1 MLQERPDVDTN
12 YNQGVMIMENKN
24 IVAGIGACVADM
36 LYTVETF
43 PAEDS
48 KLRAVDSK
56 LAGGGPVATGLAAA
70 ARLGSRTAYLGNLST
85 DASGKFL
92 LEDFKKYGVDTRGIR
107 ILQGEYRSFSSCI
120 WLNQKNATRTCV
132 FDKGNLPAYEPD
144 ETAEEILKQAGILMV
159 DGNEMSAALKAA
171 DRIHEYGGKVLY
183 DAGGLYPDVEKLLDK
198 ADILIPSAEFA
209 LGFTKTKSLKEA
221 AEELFLR
228 FHPEV
233 VVITN
238 GKEGGILYEGREILE
253 YPAFPV
259 KAVDSNG
266 AGDVFH
272 GAFAAGIMSG
282 YSYRQCCIFSS
293 MVSAIKCTGFGA
305 RQSVPSGARVL
316 KALKEQGYE
325 EFELSVGH

>member
-1 MLQERPDVDTN
+1 M
-12 YNQGVMIMENKN
+12 
-24 IVAGIGACVADM
+24 
-36 LYTVETF
+36 
-43 PAEDS
+43 
-48 KLRAVDSK
+48 
-56 LAGGGPVATGLAAA
+56 
-70 ARLGSRTAYLGNLST
+70 
-85 DASGKFL
+85 
-92 LEDFKKYGVDTRGIR
+92 
-107 ILQGEYRSFSSCI
+107 
-120 WLNQKNATRTCV
+120 
-132 FDKGNLPAYEPD
+132 
-144 ETAEEILKQAGILMV
+144 
-159 DGNEMSAALKAA
+159 
-171 DRIHEYGGKVLY
+171 
-183 DAGGLYPDVEKLLDK
+183 
-198 ADILIPSAEFA
+198 
-209 LGFTKTKSLKEA
+209 
-221 AEELFLR
+221 
-228 FHPEV
+228 
-233 VVITN
+233 ITN